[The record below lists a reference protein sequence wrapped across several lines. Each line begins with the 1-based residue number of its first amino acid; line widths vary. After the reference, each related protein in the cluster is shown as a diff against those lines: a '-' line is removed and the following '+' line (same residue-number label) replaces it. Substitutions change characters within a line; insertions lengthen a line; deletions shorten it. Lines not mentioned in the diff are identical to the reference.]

1 MSLHA
6 EDVDDDP
13 EMTRLLL
20 EAYARGE
27 REASEAH
34 EKRVAAQIAALP
46 PPQDIEEVAAL
57 QRAVQLCL
65 DNGPGK
71 LPGKSAERLWCPH
84 HRQACYCR
92 VRNVRVVPS
101 VEC

>member
-13 EMTRLLL
+13 EITRLML

-46 PPQDIEEVAAL
+46 PPMDIEEVAAL
-57 QRAVQLCL
+57 QRAMQLCL
-65 DNGPGK
+65 DKGPGK
-71 LPGKSAERLWCPH
+71 FPGKLKLWCPH
-84 HRQACYCR
+84 KKQACYCR